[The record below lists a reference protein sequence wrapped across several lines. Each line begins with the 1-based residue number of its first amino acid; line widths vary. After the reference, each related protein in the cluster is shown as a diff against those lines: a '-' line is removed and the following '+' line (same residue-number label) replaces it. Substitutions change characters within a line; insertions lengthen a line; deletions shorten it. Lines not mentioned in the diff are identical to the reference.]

1 MRRTMIFIISVAFLF
16 GVSCNQ
22 SDTQNQTEIKTGKK
36 LSLNSEAKK
45 TSYSMGYNM
54 GKNFKE
60 IYDKIDHDSLIQGI
74 LDAVDQRDPQ
84 ITMKEISDTLTKLQQ
99 QVAEKKRKE
108 QKTMAEENK
117 KIGAQFLE
125 KNAKETGIKTTSSG
139 LQYRVINQGK
149 GPKPVSTDRVRVHY
163 RGKFINGNE
172 FDSSYKR
179 GEPTTFRLDQVIPG
193 WTEALQLMNTGAKFE
208 VYIPSELAYGERG
221 AGNVI
226 APNSTLIFEIELLEI
241 LKSDSK

>member
-1 MRRTMIFIISVAFLF
+1 MKRKLIFIISVVCLLSFN
-16 GVSCNQ
+16 CNK
-22 SDTQNQTEIKTGKK
+22 SDTPSQSEIQADKK
-36 LSLNSEAKK
+36 LSLNNEARK

-60 IYDKIDHDSLIQGI
+60 IYDKIDQESLIQGI
-74 LDAVDQRDPQ
+74 LDAVNQKDPQ
-84 ITMKEISDTLTKLQQ
+84 ITMKEISDTLTNLQQ
-99 QVAEKKRKE
+99 KVAEKKREE
-108 QKTMAEENK
+108 QKSMAEENK
-117 KIGAQFLE
+117 RIGTQFLE
-125 KNAKETGIKTTSSG
+125 ENAKKAGVKTTSTG
-139 LQYRVINQGK
+139 LQYKTISQGN
-149 GPKPVSTDRVRVHY
+149 GPKPIATDKVRVHY

-179 GEPTTFRLDQVIPG
+179 GEPATFRLDQVISG
-193 WTEALQLMNTGAKFE
+193 WTEALQLMNKGAKFE

-241 LKSDSK
+241 LKPESK